1 MASAVSTQPT
11 TTSAGPAA
19 PQPSTIAT
27 ILNPII
33 KYLLNEKV
41 SFNPTTRAP
50 EIDPSP
56 ISLDAVLE
64 AHRIRED
71 LEDPVAAYVKS
82 LRSGWSTAPVFSGL
96 LAQPVPVTKLII
108 RNLRGFNPDCRS
120 HRGDDLPQDFQI
132 PAKTPKKPYIPHGYR
147 FYGDYIGDSSTDIKR
162 HNFVLALDEATYQPF
177 WRVEA
182 ATNPGVTWGQV
193 MEGVMRVKGSKFDK
207 WYELFC
213 DVEVSFPFPDTV
225 ELSLTFDH
233 GS

>member
-1 MASAVSTQPT
+1 MAAVSTQSVT
-11 TTSAGPAA
+11 ASTGPAEA
-19 PQPSTIAT
+19 QPSTIAT

-33 KYLLNEKV
+33 TYLLSEKV
-41 SFNPTTRAP
+41 SFNPATRAP

-56 ISLDAVLE
+56 IRLDALLE
-64 AHRIRED
+64 DRRIRED
-71 LEDPVAAYVKS
+71 LDDPVAAYVKS
-82 LRSGWSTAPVFSGL
+82 LGSGWSTAPVFSGS
-96 LAQPVPVTKLII
+96 LAHSVPVTKLII

-147 FYGDYIGDSSTDIKR
+147 FHGDYIGDSSTDIKR
-162 HNFVLALDEATYQPF
+162 HNFVLALDEATYQPV
-177 WRVEA
+177 WRVDA

-193 MEGVMRVKGSKFDK
+193 MEGVMRVKGSKFDR
-207 WYELFC
+207 WYELFSG
-213 DVEVSFPFPDTV
+213 VNVAFPFPDTV